1 LAKSWD
7 PEKVISPQ
15 YTGAF
20 DGGSKPN
27 PGQMTIGGW
36 IADPNRKTIL
46 KFSENIGYGTNN
58 EAEYRAFIRLIKEAK
73 ILGIESIS
81 IRGDSALVVNQVNGK
96 WKVKVSKI
104 QELRNQALHEMKGM
118 DIILTHVLRKY
129 NTIADSLT

>member
-1 LAKSWD
+1 M
-7 PEKVISPQ
+7 IPQ

-36 IADPNRKTIL
+36 IADPNRKIIL
-46 KFSENIGYGTNN
+46 KFSENIGHGTNN
-58 EAEYRAFIRLIKEAK
+58 EAEYNALIRLIIEAK
-73 ILGIESIS
+73 KLGIKNIS

-96 WKVKVSKI
+96 WKVKVPRI
-104 QELRNQALHEMKGM
+104 QELKSQALYEMKGM
-118 DIILTHVLRKY
+118 TITLSHVLREY